1 MRCVKWPKV
10 WAASAENTSDGAY
23 GTGQVDVRP
32 TGLITELGTQSLGV
46 CVPLILIEK
55 LRLQVLVPVTVVT
68 CPILAIENGVNAQ
81 SVALNVMA
89 VLFIFDFD
97 DGRMA

>member
-1 MRCVKWPKV
+1 MPLLPAPITIPHLQKRLT
-10 WAASAENTSDGAY
+10 AADEAERAIA
-23 GTGQVDVRP
+23 
-32 TGLITELGTQSLGV
+32 LWW